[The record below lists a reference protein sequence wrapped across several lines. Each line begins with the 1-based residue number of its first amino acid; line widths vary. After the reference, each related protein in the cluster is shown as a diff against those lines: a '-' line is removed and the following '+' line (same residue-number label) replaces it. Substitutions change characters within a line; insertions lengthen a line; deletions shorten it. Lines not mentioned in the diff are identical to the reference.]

1 MNDDGQG
8 QRYFGKYRGSVVDN
22 VDPEQR
28 GRIQV
33 EVPDL
38 QGTLPLT
45 WAEACLPFA
54 GPAGAQM
61 GFFAVPPPGTAV
73 WVEFEAGD
81 PDYPIW
87 TGCLFDASVDVPAP
101 AQEPGG
107 LPHSRVVVQTQGQN
121 SFSISDVPG
130 EGLTLRAASGASIVV
145 NEEGITI
152 SNAKGATIKLTGNLV
167 SVNNGALEIT

>member
-1 MNDDGQG
+1 MVNDTDT
-8 QRYFGKYRGSVVDN
+8 RYYGKYRGSVIDN

-28 GRIQV
+28 GRVRV

-38 QGTLPLT
+38 QGTQPLT
-45 WAEACLPFA
+45 WAEACLPLA

-61 GFFAVPPPGTAV
+61 GVYVVPPVGTAV

-81 PDYPIW
+81 PDFPIW
-87 TGCLFDASVDVPAP
+87 TGCLFDASADVPGP
-101 AQEPGG
+101 ALVPGG

-121 SFSISDVPG
+121 SLLVSDVPG

-152 SNAKGATIKLTGNLV
+152 SSGKGATVKLSGNVV
-167 SVNNGALEIT
+167 SVNGGALEVI